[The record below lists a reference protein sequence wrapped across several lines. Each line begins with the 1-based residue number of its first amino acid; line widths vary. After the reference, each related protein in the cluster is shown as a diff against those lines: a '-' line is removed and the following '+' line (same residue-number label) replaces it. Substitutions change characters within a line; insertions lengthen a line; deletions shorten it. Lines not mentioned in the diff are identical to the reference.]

1 MDALELKTI
10 KVAAAAIVHQGRL
23 LITQRKNGF
32 WELPG
37 GKVESGETFEQCC
50 IREIKEELD
59 LDIKINSYFGD
70 LNYTYP
76 DFKLEMKIY
85 TCSLIDP
92 NEKVILNVHQNK
104 LWAKADELPKVNW
117 LPADLEL
124 IPKLQALL

>member
-1 MDALELKTI
+1 MDALDLKTI

-37 GKVESGETFEQCC
+37 GKVEAGETFEQCC

-92 NEKVILNVHQNK
+92 NEKVILNVHQN
-104 LWAKADELPKVNW
+104 N
-117 LPADLEL
+117 
-124 IPKLQALL
+124 